1 MSENKLKPPSR
12 QQAKEKRPSALSL
25 LFTAKDPAQRREAGH
40 RVTTFVSAAALCVMC
55 VLSFAIPLRP
65 TYSESELR
73 TLSEFPTPTW
83 ESVMSGEFFSG
94 IDTWFADTFPL
105 RDRFI
110 ALSSALESLYG
121 YQSTVIHGDVQ
132 QGDEIPDAPLP
143 PPVIDTPDVLP
154 DDTEETPVV
163 PELPELPEIPELDPE
178 AKVETLGALLVVD
191 DAAYEYYNFVA
202 STAADYIATV
212 ERAAASLA
220 GEANVYNILIPN
232 SMDICVPESVRAK
245 ITTSSQRDAIDY
257 FYASYSDN
265 VTAVDIYPTMLRHS
279 VDGEYLY
286 FRTDHHWTA
295 LGAYYAYCDFME
307 ATGGKAADLETDF
320 TEHVFDGFTGS
331 FVRET
336 NNAAMKANP
345 DTVYAYEPKS
355 TNSLTI
361 HWEDGAVTPYNIIT
375 DVTNWGASSKY
386 ASGFIGGD
394 NPLSVIENPNITDGS
409 SIVLVKESYGN
420 CFAPF
425 LVESY
430 QYVYVVD
437 FRYYND
443 TQSGTLADLVREKG
457 IDDVLFLNSISTTR
471 SDGLVRQLAYFV
483 G

>member
-1 MSENKLKPPSR
+1 MPNTTLKPQR
-12 QQAKEKRPSALSL
+12 RLKTEKRPSALRE
-25 LFTAKDPAQRREAGH
+25 LFTAKDPGQRREAGY
-40 RVTTFVSAAALCVMC
+40 RITTFVAAAALCLMA
-55 VLSFAIPLRP
+55 VLSFALPLRP

-73 TLSEFPTPTW
+73 TLSQFPTPTW

-94 IDTWFADTFPL
+94 VDTWFADTFPL
-105 RDRFI
+105 RERFI
-110 ALSSALESLYG
+110 ALSASLESLYG

-132 QGDEIPDAPLP
+132 QGDEIPDAPAKP
-143 PPVIDTPDVLP
+143 PIIIDEPDQVPEDTPA
-154 DDTEETPVV
+154 V
-163 PELPELPEIPELDPE
+163 PELPPLPEIPELDPA
-178 AKVETLGALLVVD
+178 AKVETLGALLVID

-202 STAADYIATV
+202 STATDYITTV

-220 GEANVYNILIPN
+220 GDANVYNILIPN

-245 ITTSSQRDAIDY
+245 ITTSSQRDAINY
-257 FYASYSDN
+257 FYGSYSDN
-265 VTAVDIYPTMLRHS
+265 VKTVDIYDTMLRHS

-295 LGAYYAYCDFME
+295 LGAYYAYCDFM
-307 ATGGKAADLETDF
+307 AAAGGEAADLKTDF
-320 TEHVFDGFTGS
+320 TEHIFEGFTGS

-336 NNAAMKANP
+336 NNAAMKENP

-355 TNSLTI
+355 TNTLTV
-361 HWEDGAVTPYNIIT
+361 HWADGAVTPYNIIT
-375 DVTNWGASSKY
+375 DVSNWGASSKY

-394 NPLSVIENPNITDGS
+394 NPLSIIENPNITDGS

-425 LVESY
+425 LAESY

-471 SDGLVRQLAYFV
+471 SDGLVRQLARFV

>member
-1 MSENKLKPPSR
+1 MPKTTLKKENKAPI
-12 QQAKEKRPSALSL
+12 AA
-25 LFTAKDPAQRREAGH
+25 LFTAKDPADRRAAGH
-40 RVTTFVSAAALCVMC
+40 RLTVWVASIALGAMAI
-55 VLSFAIPLRP
+55 LSFALPLRP

-73 TLSEFPTPTW
+73 SLAAFPAPTW
-83 ESVMSGEFFSG
+83 ETVMNGEFFSG

-105 RDRFI
+105 RERFI
-110 ALSSALESLYG
+110 SLSASLESLYG

-132 QGDEIPDAPLP
+132 QGDEIPDAPLENGDEESGEDDIPEVP
-143 PPVIDTPDVLP
+143 PAPV
-154 DDTEETPVV
+154 
-163 PELPELPEIPELDPE
+163 IPELDPA

-202 STAADYIATV
+202 ETANNYITTV
-212 ERAAASLA
+212 ERAAALLA
-220 GEANVYNILIPN
+220 EDANVYNILIPN
-232 SMDICVPESVRAK
+232 SMDICVPESVRAQL
-245 ITTSSQRDAIDY
+245 TTSSQRQAMDY
-257 FYASYSDN
+257 FYGSFSEN
-265 VTAVDIYPTMLRHS
+265 VHSVDIFDTMLRHS

-295 LGAYYAYCDFME
+295 LGAYYAYCDFMT
-307 ATGGKAADLETDF
+307 AQGKTPADLATDF
-320 TEHVFDGFTGS
+320 TEYVFEGFTGS

-345 DTVYAYEPKS
+345 DTVYAYAPKS
-355 TNSLTI
+355 TNELTI
-361 HWEDGAVTPYNIIT
+361 HWKDGAVTPYTIIT
-375 DVTNWGASSKY
+375 DVSAWGASSKY

-425 LVESY
+425 LAESY
-430 QYVYVVD
+430 QYVYIVD

-443 TQSGTLADLVREKG
+443 TQSGTLMDLVREKG

-471 SDGLVRQLAYFV
+471 SDGLVGQLARFV